1 MESLVIDFKP
11 NGHVESLHM
20 DAFDL
25 GFLGQKATCR
35 QTDIV
40 FDSDTQLWNLEY
52 LIGGGINSRYVDER
66 LCGFPTYEEARSI
79 EVAWLN
85 NCRLLSIEPASEQ
98 GMRIMAGIRKH
109 G

>member
-25 GFLGQKATCR
+25 GFLGQKATYR

-52 LIGGGINSRYVDER
+52 LMNGGGRYLSEC
-66 LCGFPTYEEARSI
+66 LNGFQTYEEARRI

-85 NCRLLSIEPASEQ
+85 NCRLLSVEPASGQ